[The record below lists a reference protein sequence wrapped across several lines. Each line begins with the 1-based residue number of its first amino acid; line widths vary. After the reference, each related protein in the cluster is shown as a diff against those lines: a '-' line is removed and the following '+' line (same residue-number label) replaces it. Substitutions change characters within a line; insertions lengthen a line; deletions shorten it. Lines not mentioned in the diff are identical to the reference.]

1 MLKDRTSMTSS
12 TTNSANLIREAQ
24 SLRARGS
31 IKSGLSLLESVLSS
45 AEFDNLFEEQVK
57 LELQN
62 K

>member
-1 MLKDRTSMTSS
+1 MTSS